1 MILLYLH
8 RMEQSNPK
16 ETKSFSHN
24 LDEECI
30 ENFIS
35 KELRRHDPVIYLPN
49 GHRLVMFYAKNLAFA
64 INEGE
69 KKEDRVMYVL
79 KLDPAGEEGFFVEK
93 FTYHEFWLFDM
104 AVRSLLDI
112 PGDLA

>member
-1 MILLYLH
+1 
-8 RMEQSNPK
+8 MEQSNPK

-112 PGDLA
+112 PGDLT